1 MSKKWSCATLGEGF
15 RAVMEESAV
24 EEESQILREIEDP
37 SKSTHLW
44 DGEWPWLLFYRN
56 LLQFAP

>member
-1 MSKKWSCATLGEGF
+1 MIVKGWLKSRSQTCPGFMSKKWSCATLGEGF

-37 SKSTHLW
+37 SKSTHL
-44 DGEWPWLLFYRN
+44 
-56 LLQFAP
+56 